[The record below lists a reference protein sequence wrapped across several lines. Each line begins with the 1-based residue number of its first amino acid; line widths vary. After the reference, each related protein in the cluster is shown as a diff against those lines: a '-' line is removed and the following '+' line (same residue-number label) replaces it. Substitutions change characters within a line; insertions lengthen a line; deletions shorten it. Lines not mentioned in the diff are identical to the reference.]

1 MPRPKGSKNRINV
14 VPAPDAAMILLKVAA
29 ENPPKHEPELVARPM
44 PHYKLD
50 APMTFPILTD
60 EELAPAEPEPP
71 SFWGRGALLNVRCT
85 GGDYIVTLYPEE
97 YDARSPERAMRFAN
111 PALCQNF
118 VSAWY
123 SRQSHDPRAW

>member
-14 VPAPDAAMILLKVAA
+14 VQSGETSARGAQGPSTPQTAEFDSPSPLQLL
-29 ENPPKHEPELVARPM
+29 
-44 PHYKLD
+44 
-50 APMTFPILTD
+50 D

-123 SRQSHDPRAW
+123 SRESHDPRAW

>member
-1 MPRPKGSKNRINV
+1 MPRKRINV
-14 VPAPDAAMILLKVAA
+14 VGAPVREIIDAAEEIIGSKVSDREAVEALNAA
-29 ENPPKHEPELVARPM
+29 LTPEEPQPP
-44 PHYKLD
+44 
-50 APMTFPILTD
+50 T
-60 EELAPAEPEPP
+60 
-71 SFWGRGALLNVRCT
+71 FWGRGALLNVRTT